1 LSLAVLEKVYDS
13 NFMLST
19 LPSAWTGVSIYGIRL
34 LAVILISLISTLHKL
49 LTVTYYLL
57 TIYIHDLH
65 SLSTSTTRNIMTP
78 STLSTILLFLSA
90 AAAMPAPTT
99 PHFLARAPNS
109 TCAPGGKFDLS
120 MFSLQLPTG
129 SKGKV
134 DSVSAAKLKGCDGYQ
149 NEEYFFS
156 SDSGSLIMKVPGS
169 SESSGCVTTPNSKH
183 CRTELRE
190 SNPSSWDSSGAVNR
204 LKASLIVKTAD
215 DSKYGTVIGQVKVDD
230 SVSKK
235 PVAELFINKSGTLT
249 IGVSQIPDKSS
260 LKMTE
265 IGKVT
270 IGEKFEYELRYEN
283 GELSIAI
290 NGGELRKMSTGQL
303 KSPPCYFKAGNYNQG
318 DSPSEVEFF
327 SIEVQHS

>member
-1 LSLAVLEKVYDS
+1 
-13 NFMLST
+13 
-19 LPSAWTGVSIYGIRL
+19 
-34 LAVILISLISTLHKL
+34 
-49 LTVTYYLL
+49 
-57 TIYIHDLH
+57 
-65 SLSTSTTRNIMTP
+65 
-78 STLSTILLFLSA
+78 
-90 AAAMPAPTT
+90 
-99 PHFLARAPNS
+99 
-109 TCAPGGKFDLS
+109 

-134 DSVSAAKLKGCDGYQ
+134 DQVSASKLKGCQGYQ
-149 NEEYFFS
+149 NEEYFYS
-156 SDSGSLIMKVPGS
+156 SDSSSLIMKVPGS

-190 SNPSSWDSSGAVNR
+190 SNPSSWDSSAPVNR
-204 LKASLIVKTAD
+204 LKASLTVKIAD

-249 IGVSQIPDKSS
+249 IGVSQIPNVSS

-265 IGKVT
+265 IGSVT
-270 IGEKFEYELRYEN
+270 IGEKFEYELRYEK
-283 GELSIAI
+283 GELRVGI
-290 NGGELRKMSTGQL
+290 NGGEMRTMPTGKL
-303 KSPPCYFKAGNYNQG
+303 ESPPSYFKAGNYNQG

>member
-1 LSLAVLEKVYDS
+1 MAPSIS
-13 NFMLST
+13 CT
-19 LPSAWTGVSIYGIRL
+19 LL
-34 LAVILISLISTLHKL
+34 LLIG
-49 LTVTYYLL
+49 
-57 TIYIHDLH
+57 
-65 SLSTSTTRNIMTP
+65 
-78 STLSTILLFLSA
+78 A
-90 AAAMPAPTT
+90 AAAMPAPATLNYL
-99 PHFLARAPNS
+99 PRAQNAS
-109 TCAPGGKFDLS
+109 CAPGGKFDLS

-134 DSVSAAKLKGCDGYQ
+134 DQVSASKMKGCQGYE
-149 NEEYFFS
+149 NKEYFFS
-156 SDSGSLIMKVPGS
+156 SDAGSLVMKVPGS

-190 SNPSSWDSSGAVNR
+190 SSPSSWDSNGSLNR
-204 LKASLIVKTAD
+204 LKVSLSVKKAD

-249 IGVSQIPDKSS
+249 IGVSQIPNQSS

-265 IGKVT
+265 IGSVK
-270 IGEKFEYELRYEN
+270 IGEKFEYELRYEK
-283 GELSIAI
+283 GELSVGI
-290 NGGELRKMSTGQL
+290 NGGEMRKMSTGEL
-303 KSPPCYFKAGNYNQG
+303 KSPPSYFKAGNYNQG